1 VLTVARLMGGMSA
14 IQPRQAHDRPS
25 EQEVVGT
32 EKVRAQRARAVEQV
46 ERGYRVR
53 CMVCEKTGP
62 TRKTSEA
69 ARKALLVL
77 GVQDSR
83 LWHQG
88 K

>member
-1 VLTVARLMGGMSA
+1 
-14 IQPRQAHDRPS
+14 
-25 EQEVVGT
+25 
-32 EKVRAQRARAVEQV
+32 VEQV

-62 TRKTSEA
+62 MRKTPET

-83 LWHQG
+83 QWQQG